1 MRRERSE
8 RRVEELQRIARPA
21 RLEKL
26 GEGIAQ
32 IIIQKN
38 LPKIRE
44 VPITNCLLT
53 IAYFL

>member
-1 MRRERSE
+1 MGIE
-8 RRVEELQRIARPA
+8 VEILFCKKRLQRIARPA
-21 RLEKL
+21 RREKR

-44 VPITNCLLT
+44 V
-53 IAYFL
+53 